1 MRWLILVVRIPAV
14 PSRHRVATWRELR
27 RGGALQI
34 GQGVWAMPD
43 VPVFADGVARV
54 VQLAHRGG
62 GEVLTLSAAGRD
74 RSESARLQEMF
85 TAERAHE
92 WAGFLSGCV
101 EFDAQIDTAIANGEL
116 TIAALVEQEE
126 RLERLRR
133 SHRDI
138 KARDVFGAPVAA
150 ESHLR
155 LERCAAHLADYAA
168 RVYRAVHQI

>member
-74 RSESARLQEMF
+74 RSESVRLQDMF
-85 TAERAHE
+85 TAERANE
-92 WAGFLSGCV
+92 WTGFMSGCA
-101 EFDAQIDTAIANGEL
+101 EFDTRIDTAIAKGEL
-116 TIAALVEQEE
+116 TIAALGELED

-133 SHRDI
+133 WNRDI

-150 ESHLR
+150 QAQLR
-155 LERCAAHLADYAA
+155 LERCAGHLADYAE
-168 RVYRAVHQI
+168 RVYRALHQG

>member
-85 TAERAHE
+85 TAERTHE

-116 TIAALVEQEE
+116 TIAALVDQEE

-168 RVYRAVHQI
+168 RVYRAVHQA

>member
-1 MRWLILVVRIPAV
+1 
-14 PSRHRVATWRELR
+14 VATWRELR

-74 RSESARLQEMF
+74 RSESARLQDMF
-85 TAERAHE
+85 TAERATE
-92 WAGFLSGCV
+92 WTGFMSGCV

-116 TIAALVEQEE
+116 TLAALAEQED
-126 RLERLRR
+126 RLARLRR
-133 SHRDI
+133 WHRDI

-150 ESHLR
+150 HAHVR
-155 LERCAAHLADYAA
+155 LERCAGRLADYAEQ
-168 RVYRAVHQI
+168 VYRARHQA